1 MFILGKMRE
10 VIDETRAQLSPYAPR
25 ITKIT
30 INPDRI
36 RDIIGPGG
44 KTIRRITEET
54 KCSIDIDD
62 DGTVLIGSTS
72 AENAQKA
79 IDMIH
84 GLTREVEV
92 GSVYN
97 GKVTRIMAFGAFVE
111 ILPGKEGLVHI
122 SELADYR
129 VPTVED
135 VVNIGDEIQVLVTE
149 IDRQGRINLSRRALL
164 APNGE
169 EGAPPRPPVSSGSGP
184 GRPMREGG
192 PNRGGPGRP
201 GNGFGPRREGSF
213 QGGDR
218 GRPPRREG
226 SDRGG
231 FGGERGFGG
240 DRGFGPGPNGGNR
253 PGPDRGPRRPA
264 RPGAGPDDAPPV
276 SD

>member
-1 MFILGKMRE
+1 
-10 VIDETRAQLSPYAPR
+10 LSQYAPR

-44 KTIRRITEET
+44 KMIRRITEET
-54 KCSIDIDD
+54 KCTIDIED
-62 DGTVLIGSTS
+62 DGTVLIGSTD

-79 IDMIH
+79 IDIIH
-84 GLTREVEV
+84 GLTRDVEV
-92 GSVYN
+92 GAVYT

-135 VVNIGDEIQVLVTE
+135 VVKIGDEVSVLVTE

-164 APNGE
+164 APGSNG
-169 EGAPPRPPVSSGSGP
+169 GGPGQNAGSGEP
-184 GRPMREGG
+184 GRPTQSNYIGGGRREGG
-192 PNRGGPGRP
+192 PGGGRSFDRGSRPPRSDNGGPPRQDGGRPPFRGPSRFGGARPGQGPGR
-201 GNGFGPRREGSF
+201 E
-213 QGGDR
+213 D
-218 GRPPRREG
+218 E
-226 SDRGG
+226 
-231 FGGERGFGG
+231 
-240 DRGFGPGPNGGNR
+240 GPGT
-253 PGPDRGPRRPA
+253 
-264 RPGAGPDDAPPV
+264 